1 MRKLSASLLALAL
14 FCIHFS
20 ASAQNTFP
28 VNDVATPN
36 EGCYAFLNATIVK
49 DGLTVLT
56 NATLLI
62 KKGKIENIGNNVS
75 VPKEAIVIDCK
86 GKYIY
91 PSFIDIHSDYGIS
104 RCRTGKGQ

>member
-36 EGCYAFLNATIVK
+36 ERCYAFLNATIVK